1 MKYIIKENQ
10 YKRIQNK
17 ILQSIDENG
26 FIQTVNSFKLTYDGF
41 NKIFPNFDLSV
52 FSCNELGKI
61 VKFFY
66 KKKWVKDKY
75 EVKKNDVIFIEIDNF
90 IGTVYFER
98 EFDDESAIS
107 GYATPFY
114 EGDCILPI
122 DSDTYFLKKDN
133 GFDENALDVIGKY
146 GEQVDLSKK
155 FKTLADL
162 KNWLEFDYINE
173 LIKFTDFIKEDIENN
188 NNNYY

>member
-1 MKYIIKENQ
+1 MKYILKENQ

-17 ILQSIDENG
+17 ILQSVEENG
-26 FIQTVNSFKLTYDGF
+26 FVKTINTFNLSYEGF
-41 NKIFPNFDLSV
+41 NKIFPNFDLSI
-52 FSCNELGKI
+52 FTCRELGRI
-61 VKFFY
+61 VQFFY
-66 KKKWVKDKY
+66 KKNWVRDKY
-75 EVKKNDVIFIEIDNF
+75 DIDVKKNDIIFIDLDSF
-90 IGTVYFER
+90 MGTVYFER
-98 EFDDESAIS
+98 EFDDGSAIS

-114 EGDCILPI
+114 EGDCMLPI

-133 GFDENALDVIGKY
+133 MSDENTLDIIGKY

-188 NNNYY
+188 YY